1 MEAHTVFGPSMS
13 ADQRAQ
19 AWLDTVADVN
29 KWNKQN
35 PRKGGR
41 FPTRTVDGCDNK
53 WRKKLYGAIR
63 AGESA
68 SKIAS
73 GPTEDDDALM
83 ATCQTL
89 KDQWD
94 QQVRDETVKR
104 EAKKK
109 AKNPDLAKAINA
121 RDKAT
126 NSLSYSKT
134 APPSST
140 TDASSSKTPL
150 PPSDPSAPDAEQ
162 EGTGGDGGG
171 ELGGSDKGKS
181 TTRLRTRKSD
191 ASSAELTA
199 AVAAMSSRQLAAADK
214 AREQQQQ
221 QHDETLRL
229 ADKARALQRQEH
241 RERLAR
247 EDRRLGLEE
256 RALKGKEKQED
267 RFSSLEDEVKQ
278 LGAAVTEAGN
288 TSKQVL
294 DYLKDKLQ

>member
-1 MEAHTVFGPSMS
+1 
-13 ADQRAQ
+13 
-19 AWLDTVADVN
+19 
-29 KWNKQN
+29 
-35 PRKGGR
+35 
-41 FPTRTVDGCDNK
+41 
-53 WRKKLYGAIR
+53 
-63 AGESA
+63 
-68 SKIAS
+68 
-73 GPTEDDDALM
+73 M

-126 NSLSYSKT
+126 NSLSSSKT
-134 APPSST
+134 APPASTTGSSSSSST
-140 TDASSSKTPL
+140 PLPASTTGASSSKTPL

-181 TTRLRTRKSD
+181 TTRLRTRRSD

-199 AVAAMSSRQLAAADK
+199 AVAVMSSRQLAAADK
-214 AREQQQQ
+214 AREQ

-247 EDRRLGLEE
+247 EDRRLDLEE

-267 RFSSLEDEVKQ
+267 RVSSLEDEVKQ